1 MTDGTAVSG
10 ASAPAREKPDAR
22 HFESVSIR
30 RFRGLEHVELED
42 LGAVNLLVGANG
54 SGKTSVLEAI
64 FLLSGLAN
72 ADLVLRVQNQRSHI
86 VREFDD
92 LSAIFHG
99 LDVDRPITLSA
110 VTPDSA
116 EQRTLSISA
125 PYADTVGGMIDQSGE
140 GGTSKEARMPR
151 VGSSLPDRGRVLL
164 YEAKVAGRTL
174 ETPLSFTYN
183 LTVMGD
189 GQINLTT
196 PIPPSERDN
205 LARRMIVPAHIFRPG
220 SNHDSEP
227 IARLIVHKKKKKL
240 IEIMRKIDPQIQDA
254 STRGDV
260 AYFDTGLGEMLPMLP
275 ITMFGGGV
283 IRVADIIS
291 RCILGDSSIILIDE
305 VENGVHHKGIQ
316 SLIEAI
322 MDMSSSSGVQ
332 IFMTAHSIDVL
343 KCLADTLGKKNFQTF
358 RPITACFVLARD
370 KNERVR
376 SYKYDY
382 EQFSHAIR
390 HGIEIR

>member
-1 MTDGTAVSG
+1 MTDETAVFG
-10 ASAPAREKPDAR
+10 ASAPVREKPDAR

-42 LGAVNLLVGANG
+42 LGAVNLLVGASG

-72 ADLVLRVQNQRSHI
+72 AQLILRVQNQRHQI
-86 VREFDD
+86 VREFND
-92 LSAIFHG
+92 LSAIFHD
-99 LDVDRPITLSA
+99 LEIDRPIALSA

-116 EQRTLSISA
+116 ERRTLSISA
-125 PYADTVGGMIDQSGE
+125 PHADTVGSVIDQNGG
-140 GGTSKEARMPR
+140 GGTSEATRMPR
-151 VGSSLPDRGRVLL
+151 VASSLPDRGRILL
-164 YEAKVAGRTL
+164 YEAKVAESAV
-174 ETPLSFTYN
+174 ETPLSFTCN

-189 GQINLTT
+189 GQINLSG
-196 PIPPSERDN
+196 PISPSERDN
-205 LARRMIVPAHIFRPG
+205 VARRMIVPAHIFRPG

-227 IARLIVHKKKKKL
+227 IARLLVQKKKEKL
-240 IEIMRKIDPQIQDA
+240 IEIMRKIDPQIRDA
-254 STRGDV
+254 STRGDI
-260 AYFDTGLGEMLPMLP
+260 AYFDMGLEEMLP

-291 RCILGDSSIILIDE
+291 QCMLGDSNIVLIDE

-316 SLIEAI
+316 SLMEAI
-322 MDMSSSSGVQ
+322 IDLSSSGGVQ

-343 KCLADTLGKKNFQTF
+343 KCLTNTLGKENFQAF

-370 KNERVR
+370 KTGRVR

-390 HGIEIR
+390 HGIDIR

>member
-10 ASAPAREKPDAR
+10 ASTPVREKPDAR

-30 RFRGLEHVELED
+30 RFRGLEHVELKD

-72 ADLVLRVQNQRSHI
+72 AQLILRVQNQRHQI
-86 VREFDD
+86 VSEFND
-92 LSAIFHG
+92 LSTIFHG
-99 LDVDRPITLSA
+99 LDIDRPIALSA
-110 VTPDSA
+110 VTLDSA
-116 EQRTLSISA
+116 ERRTLSISA
-125 PYADTVGGMIDQSGE
+125 PHADTVGGVIDQNGG
-140 GGTSKEARMPR
+140 GGTSEESRMPR
-151 VGSSLPDRGRVLL
+151 VASSLPDRGRVLL
-164 YEAKVAGRTL
+164 YEAKMAGRVV
-174 ETPLSFTYN
+174 ETPLSFTCN

-189 GQINLTT
+189 GQINLAG
-196 PIPPSERDN
+196 PISPSEMDN

-227 IARLIVHKKKKKL
+227 IARLVVQKKKKKL

-260 AYFDTGLGEMLPMLP
+260 AYFDMGLEEMLP

-291 RCILGDSSIILIDE
+291 RCMLGNSSIILIDE

-316 SLIEAI
+316 SLMEAI
-322 MDMSSSSGVQ
+322 MNLSSLSGIQV
-332 IFMTAHSIDVL
+332 FMTAHSIDVL
-343 KCLADTLGKKNFQTF
+343 KCLELTLDNENFREF
-358 RPITACFVLARD
+358 RPITTCFVLARD
-370 KNERVR
+370 KKERVR

-382 EQFSHAIR
+382 EQFSHAIK

>member
-1 MTDGTAVSG
+1 MTDETAVFG
-10 ASAPAREKPDAR
+10 ASAPVQEKPDAR

-30 RFRGLEHVELED
+30 RFRGLEHLELED

-54 SGKTSVLEAI
+54 SGKTSILEAI

-72 ADLVLRVQNQRSHI
+72 AQLILRVQNQRHQI
-86 VREFDD
+86 VSEFND

-99 LDVDRPITLSA
+99 LDIDRPIALSA
-110 VTPDSA
+110 ITPNSA
-116 EQRTLSISA
+116 ERRTLSISA
-125 PYADTVGGMIDQSGE
+125 PHADTVGGVIDQNSG
-140 GGTSKEARMPR
+140 GGTSVETRMPR
-151 VGSSLPDRGRVLL
+151 VSSSLPDRGRVLL
-164 YEAKVAGRTL
+164 YEAKMAGSAV
-174 ETPLSFTYN
+174 ETPLSFTCN

-189 GQINLTT
+189 GQINLAG
-196 PIPPSERDN
+196 PISPSERDN

-220 SNHDSEP
+220 SNPDSEP
-227 IARLIVHKKKKKL
+227 IARLIVQKKKEKL
-240 IEIMRKIDPQIQDA
+240 IEIMKKIDPQIQDA
-254 STRGDV
+254 STKGDI
-260 AYFDTGLGEMLPMLP
+260 AYFDTVGLKEMLP

-291 RCILGDSSIILIDE
+291 QCMLGNSNIVLIDE
-305 VENGVHHKGIQ
+305 VENGVHHKGIR
-316 SLIEAI
+316 SLMEAI
-322 MDMSSSSGVQ
+322 MDLSSSGRIQ

-343 KCLADTLGKKNFQTF
+343 KCLANTLDKENFQAF

-370 KNERVR
+370 KAGRVR

>member
-1 MTDGTAVSG
+1 MTDGTAMSG
-10 ASAPAREKPDAR
+10 ASAPVREKPDAR

-72 ADLVLRVQNQRSHI
+72 AQLILRVQNQRHQI
-86 VREFDD
+86 VSEFND
-92 LSAIFHG
+92 LSTIFHG
-99 LDVDRPITLSA
+99 LDIDRPIALAA
-110 VTPDSA
+110 VTLDSA
-116 EQRTLSISA
+116 ERRTLSISA
-125 PYADTVGGMIDQSGE
+125 PHADTVGGVIDQN
-140 GGTSKEARMPR
+140 GGGRTSEETRMPR
-151 VGSSLPDRGRVLL
+151 VASSLPDRGRVLL
-164 YEAKVAGRTL
+164 YEAKMTGRVV
-174 ETPLSFTYN
+174 ETPLSFTCN

-189 GQINLTT
+189 GQINLAG
-196 PIPPSERDN
+196 PISPSEMDN

-227 IARLIVHKKKKKL
+227 IARLVVQKKKKKL

-260 AYFDTGLGEMLPMLP
+260 AYFDMGLEEMLP

-291 RCILGDSSIILIDE
+291 RCMLGNSSIILIDE

-316 SLIEAI
+316 SLMEAI
-322 MDMSSSSGVQ
+322 MNLSSLSGIQV
-332 IFMTAHSIDVL
+332 FMTAHSIDVL
-343 KCLADTLGKKNFQTF
+343 RCLTNTLDDENFRAF

-370 KNERVR
+370 KNEQVR

>member
-10 ASAPAREKPDAR
+10 ASAPVREKPDAR

-30 RFRGLEHVELED
+30 RFRGLEDIELSG
-42 LGAVNLLVGANG
+42 LGAVNLLIGANG

-72 ADLVLRVQNQRSHI
+72 AQLILRVQNQRHQI
-86 VREFDD
+86 VSEFND
-92 LSAIFHG
+92 LTAIFHG
-99 LDVDRPITLSA
+99 LDIDRPIALSA

-116 EQRTLSISA
+116 ERRTLSISA
-125 PYADTVGGMIDQSGE
+125 PHADTVGGVIDQNGG
-140 GGTSKEARMPR
+140 GGTSEETRMPR
-151 VGSSLPDRGRVLL
+151 VASSLPDRGRVLL
-164 YEAKVAGRTL
+164 YEAKMTGHAV
-174 ETPLSFTYN
+174 ETPLSFTCN

-189 GQINLTT
+189 GQINLAG
-196 PIPPSERDN
+196 PISPSERDN
-205 LARRMIVPAHIFRPG
+205 LARRMIVPAHIFRPA

-227 IARLIVHKKKKKL
+227 IARLVVQKKKEKL

-260 AYFDTGLGEMLPMLP
+260 AYFDTGLEEMLP

-291 RCILGDSSIILIDE
+291 QCMLGNSNIILIDE

-322 MDMSSSSGVQ
+322 MDLSSSSGVQ

-343 KCLADTLGKKNFQTF
+343 KCLTNTLGDENFRAF
-358 RPITACFVLARD
+358 RPTTACFVLARD
-370 KNERVR
+370 KNEQVR